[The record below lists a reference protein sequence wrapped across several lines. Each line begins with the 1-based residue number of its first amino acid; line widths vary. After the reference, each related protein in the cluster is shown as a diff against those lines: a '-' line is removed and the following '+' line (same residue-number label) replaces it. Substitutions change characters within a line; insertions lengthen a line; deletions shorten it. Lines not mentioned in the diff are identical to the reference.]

1 MWVAVRHI
9 AARHRTYHRTV
20 HTERLPPPR
29 PNSADQMAVR
39 PVSDRLTG
47 RYGGSIWNSPYGKSC
62 GVAAAVHRR

>member
-39 PVSDRLTG
+39 PVSDPVTG
-47 RYGGSIWNSPYGKSC
+47 RFQRSIWDPSHGTVFGQREC
-62 GVAAAVHRR
+62 